1 MTKSKES
8 NRMPPKPK
16 NKGRGR
22 SAIEPAEAKG
32 SKEKENYKDAKD
44 HKEAK
49 DNKDTKDNDIVPKT
63 KEKEHT
69 DYKIVDGK
77 SLKENLKDFSE
88 YKPIKEKES
97 KDVKEADKWIGEGLP
112 VGLGGPVEGGI
123 TIAQLE
129 RRVANL
135 EAIVARGEAFIQP
148 KERPAVGV
156 RAKKRG
162 S

>member
-1 MTKSKES
+1 MAPKRKTK
-8 NRMPPKPK
+8 
-16 NKGRGR
+16 GHGR
-22 SAIEPAEAKG
+22 SVIEPQDK
-32 SKEKENYKDAKD
+32 SKEKEKENSKDAKD
-44 HKEAK
+44 GK
-49 DNKDTKDNDIVPKT
+49 DHKDTKDNDIVPKT

-77 SLKENLKDFSE
+77 SLKEKDIKDFSE
-88 YKPIKEKES
+88 YKPIKEKEA
-97 KDVKEADKWIGEGLP
+97 KDVKEDDKWIGEGIP

-123 TIAQLE
+123 TIAQLAK
-129 RRVANL
+129 RVANL

-162 S
+162 R

>member
-1 MTKSKES
+1 MA
-8 NRMPPKPK
+8 PKRK
-16 NKGRGR
+16 TKGRGR
-22 SAIEPAEAKG
+22 SVIEPQDK
-32 SKEKENYKDAKD
+32 SKEKEKEDSKDAKD
-44 HKEAK
+44 GK
-49 DNKDTKDNDIVPKT
+49 DHKDTKDNDIVPKT

-77 SLKENLKDFSE
+77 SLKEKEIKDFIE
-88 YKPIKEKES
+88 HKPIKEKEG
-97 KDVKEADKWIGEGLP
+97 KDVKEDDKWIGEGIP

-123 TIAQLE
+123 TIAQLA

-162 S
+162 R